1 MFKKVFQYAHEY
13 KKKTYQSIIV
23 LIIAVIFSIIPY
35 FMIYRLINPLL
46 NRQDIS
52 MSYCLLHIAVIV
64 LCMIMHGILYVKG
77 LALSHESA
85 YHTLK
90 NIRTY
95 LQDCLEKLPLGVI
108 QEKGNGVL
116 KKMQFRKELQMFPY
130 RLLF

>member
-64 LCMIMHGILYVKG
+64 
-77 LALSHESA
+77 
-85 YHTLK
+85 
-90 NIRTY
+90 
-95 LQDCLEKLPLGVI
+95 
-108 QEKGNGVL
+108 
-116 KKMQFRKELQMFPY
+116 
-130 RLLF
+130 